1 MTTGSLRWIALTTL
15 GLSAGVG
22 TAFAL
27 QDPIEA
33 LVGMILVT
41 PAVTLLA
48 GVILGAVQWIEIRR
62 HLDLAGRWL
71 LSTALGLGIGLAVGV
86 VAIEVVGQ
94 ALLGH
99 PMRLMQ
105 LEPAGRALTFLIL
118 GVISGL
124 FLGLA
129 QRLLLRKA
137 PRLPRN
143 WPLLSAC
150 GLGIGFPTG
159 SLLADTL
166 LPGLATPAGFI
177 ALVVVSGLV
186 LGSFTSCP
194 FARAA

>member
-1 MTTGSLRWIALTTL
+1 MTNNSLRWIAFTTL

-22 TAFAL
+22 IAFAL

-48 GVILGAVQWIEIRR
+48 GAILGAVQWIELRR

-71 LSTALGLGIGLAVGV
+71 LSTALGLGTGLAVGV

-94 ALLGH
+94 TLLGH

-105 LEPAGRALTFLIL
+105 LAPAGRALTFLIL

-124 FLGLA
+124 CLGLA
-129 QRLLLRKA
+129 QRLLLRKS

-150 GLGIGFPTG
+150 GLGAGFPAG

-166 LPGLATPAGFI
+166 LTGIATPAGFI

-186 LGSFTSCP
+186 LGSFTARP